1 MKAIAIF
8 GLVLVFVTSRV
19 LAADPPTAASAMD
32 HSQMDMAHMDHAG
45 HAMVA
50 KGGEFTALDT
60 NKDGKLSQGEMPKN
74 HRLASHFDMLDV
86 NRDGTLSAAEF
97 AAGQQM

>member
-1 MKAIAIF
+1 
-8 GLVLVFVTSRV
+8 
-19 LAADPPTAASAMD
+19 
-32 HSQMDMAHMDHAG
+32 
-45 HAMVA
+45 MVA

-74 HRLASHFDMLDV
+74 HRLAPHFDMLDV